1 MSKKF
6 ITQKIDITGWK
17 KVVKEL
23 QKIKG
28 GTYKEILNAECA
40 EILSQTANRKST
52 KLASKDKIVRRQSPV
67 NVIFLGY
74 KGGKEAYTVKDGQ
87 AGVKKQT
94 TYYLHNR
101 LPDRVWNYIYTR
113 TRAKTQEAFG
123 NFGLNKGQFYLM
135 NQILGLPGGQK
146 KPFPPEAKRFINL
159 RKSRIS
165 NRVFAHTR
173 GKNDKKYT
181 IEVESKLSRAI
192 SFGGGAKNFKS
203 VMKGRVRK
211 FEQALAKGVLAD
223 IKKRTR
229 AYPLIFG

>member
-28 GTYKEILNAECA
+28 GTYKEILDAECA
-40 EILSQTANRKST
+40 EILGQTANRKST
-52 KLASKDKIVRRQSPV
+52 KVADKSKIVGRHRPV
-67 NVIFLGY
+67 NTFFLGY
-74 KGGKEAYTVKDGQ
+74 SGKKEAYTMKQGQ
-87 AGVKKQT
+87 AGVTKQT
-94 TYYLHNR
+94 TYYLHHK
-101 LPDRVWNYIYTR
+101 LPNAVWSYIDAR
-113 TRAKTQEAFG
+113 TKKHTQEKFG
-123 NFGLNKGQFYLM
+123 NWGLNKGQFYLM
-135 NQILGLPGGQK
+135 SKL
-146 KPFPPEAKRFINL
+146 INL
-159 RKSRIS
+159 PKPKKGFPKEVERFLSLRRNRIAG
-165 NRVFAHTR
+165 NVFAHTR

-181 IEVESKLSRAI
+181 IEVESRLSKVI
-192 SFGGGAKNFKS
+192 SYAGGAKNFKS

-211 FEQALAKGVLAD
+211 FEQALAKGVLQD